1 MPVANPKVQTG
12 QRWPAAFVVR
22 LPQPLHNLMSFPGFR
37 EQHLRRLPRLAPAEF
52 EAAALALF
60 RHQAAHCPPY
70 AAYLA
75 ALGQRPDRVQ
85 RLADVPFLPIEF
97 FKTHEVRTEPDAWTT
112 QEVFLSS
119 GTTQQQRSRHLV
131 RDPALYR
138 HNAARIFEATYGPL
152 ASWIFLALL
161 PSYLE
166 QGQSSLV
173 AMVEDF
179 ARQSGQ
185 AQPAFFLRDHAALLA
200 AVRQAR
206 AAPGRRVMLVGVSYA
221 LLDLAAECGPAP
233 ELQNLT
239 VLETGG
245 MKGRRREMIREELH
259 AELQRAFGPAPIHSE
274 YGMTELLSQAY
285 SLGHGRFQAPVQLRV
300 LLRDPADPFSVSE
313 SRTEGA
319 INVVDLANVDSCAFI
334 ETKDL
339 ARMHEDGTFEV
350 LGRMDNSDVRGC
362 NQLAA

>member
-1 MPVANPKVQTG
+1 
-12 QRWPAAFVVR
+12 
-22 LPQPLHNLMSFPGFR
+22 MSFRAEF
-37 EQHLRRLPRLAPAEF
+37 LRGLPAVTAATF

-60 RHQAAHCPPY
+60 RHQAVHCPPY
-70 AAYLA
+70 AEYLA
-75 ALGQRPDRVQ
+75 RLGRNPAAVA
-85 RLADVPFLPIEF
+85 RLVDIPFLPIEF
-97 FKTHEVRTEPDAWTT
+97 FKTHFVVTDSAEWEP

-119 GTTQQQRSRHLV
+119 GTTLQQRSRHLV

-138 HNAARIFEATYGPL
+138 ENAARIFEQEYGPL
-152 ASWIFLALL
+152 PGWIFLALL

-173 AMVEDF
+173 AMVDYF

-185 AQPAFFLRDHAALLA
+185 TQPAFFLRDHAAL
-200 AVRQAR
+200 R
-206 AAPGRRVMLVGVSYA
+206 AALVAAHRVPGRRVLLIGVSYA
-221 LLDLAAECGPAP
+221 LLDFVAETGPAL
-233 ELQNLT
+233 ELQGLT

-259 AELQRAFGPAPIHSE
+259 QELQLAFGPAGIHSE

-285 SLGHGRFQAPVQLRV
+285 SLGDGRFHAPAPLRV
-300 LLRDPADPFSVSE
+300 LLRDPSDPFSVADY
-313 SRTEGA
+313 RPDGA
-319 INVVDLANVDSCAFI
+319 INIIDLANVDSCAFI

-339 ARMHEDGTFEV
+339 ARMHPDGSFEV

-362 NQLAA
+362 NQLA